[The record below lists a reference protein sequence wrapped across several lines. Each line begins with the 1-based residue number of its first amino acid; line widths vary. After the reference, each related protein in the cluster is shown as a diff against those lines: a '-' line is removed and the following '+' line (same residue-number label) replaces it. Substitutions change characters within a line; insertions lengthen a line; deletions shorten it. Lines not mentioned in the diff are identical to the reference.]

1 MTTIDP
7 ITLSVL
13 RGRLEQICDE
23 MDATL
28 FRAAFSPAIAEAR
41 DASHAL
47 YDAQTGGLLVQGKGS
62 LPIFIGSMSFAVKGV
77 IDKFGPTFA
86 DGDVYI
92 TNDPYLCG
100 THLNDFK
107 LVRPVF
113 SDGRLVCC
121 LASSGHWADVGGN
134 VAGNFNAT
142 ATETY
147 QEGVLIPPVKLVDR
161 GRMSSDIV
169 DILMAMTRLPTSN
182 YGDMNGQVNALE
194 AGAAGLLDVI
204 REYGLD
210 PVLTTFREV
219 TERAAVMARSFIA
232 ELPDGTYSFDD
243 FLDND
248 GIVDEPLR
256 IALDMTIR
264 GDEMTLDFSRS
275 AGPCAGPM
283 NISYASTVA
292 GCYVAFKHAFPEVPA
307 NTGCLDPVRIIVPED
322 SLLNAKLPTPISGYT
337 EVVTRVIDVVFGAM
351 SKADPENA
359 VGAPH
364 GTLNV
369 LSWAG
374 KRDDGR
380 RWAMVTFFGGGFGGS
395 AISDGLNNGNA
406 ALGMANT
413 PPAEIIEA
421 AFPVMFTQWALR
433 PDSGGAGANRG
444 GLGCIF
450 EAELLEGSAT
460 AAIFGERTRTAPHGV
475 GGGVSARSNHV
486 TYEDA
491 EGRHEIPLGAKLSG
505 LPIHAGG
512 RMRIESPG
520 GGGFGEP
527 NRRAPE
533 KVRRDVAYGY
543 ITAEA
548 AMRDYGLPVTP
559 PPALTEATATSSR

>member
-1 MTTIDP
+1 MATIDP

-77 IDKFGPTFA
+77 IDKFGAEFA

-113 SDGRLVCC
+113 ADGRLICC

-134 VAGNFNAT
+134 VAGNFNAV

-161 GRMSSDIV
+161 GRVSRDIV

-182 YGDMNGQVNALE
+182 YGDMNGQLNALE
-194 AGAAGLLDVI
+194 AGAAGVREVI
-204 REYGLD
+204 DEYGSEPIL
-210 PVLTTFREV
+210 VTFREM

-275 AGPCAGPM
+275 SAPCAGPM

-292 GCYVAFKHAFPEVPA
+292 GCYVAFKHVFPEVPA
-307 NTGCLDPVRIIVPED
+307 NTGCLQPVRIIVPEE
-322 SLLNAKLPTPISGYT
+322 SLLHAKLPTPISGYT

-351 SKADPENA
+351 SKADPEHA

-369 LSWAG
+369 FTMAG

-421 AFPVMFTQWALR
+421 GYPVMFTQWALR
-433 PDSGGAGANRG
+433 PDSGGPGLNRG

-450 EAELLEGSAT
+450 EAELLEGTAT
-460 AAIFGERTRTAPHGV
+460 ATVFGDRTRTAPPGV
-475 GGGVSARSNHV
+475 GGGTAARPNRV
-486 TYEDA
+486 TYQDA
-491 EGRHEIPLGAKLSG
+491 DGHHELPLGAKISG
-505 LPIHAGG
+505 LPMRAGG
-512 RMRIESPG
+512 RVRIESPG
-520 GGGFGEP
+520 GGGFGQP
-527 NRRAPE
+527 NRRSPD
-533 KVRRDVAYGY
+533 KVRRDVERGY
-543 ITAEA
+543 VSADA
-548 AMRDYGLPVTP
+548 AMRDYGLPTA
-559 PPALTEATATSSR
+559 PPAVLIETTARTR